1 LFPDTAEYNEKLK
14 TWILTTTFQFFRQFF
29 VNVMIGSSGEKM
41 SQPFSD
47 VIGRADTSQ
56 ARSKMNSNEQSA
68 DRGRSN

>member
-29 VNVMIGSSGEKM
+29 VNVMVGSSGEKM
-41 SQPFSD
+41 SQPFS
-47 VIGRADTSQ
+47 GRADTSQ
-56 ARSKMNSNEQSA
+56 AKSKMNSNEQSA

>member
-1 LFPDTAEYNEKLK
+1 LFPDTAEYNEKDSDDDVP
-14 TWILTTTFQFFRQFF
+14 IFSPVFA
-29 VNVMIGSSGEKM
+29 MIGSSGEKM
-41 SQPFSD
+41 SQPSAFSD